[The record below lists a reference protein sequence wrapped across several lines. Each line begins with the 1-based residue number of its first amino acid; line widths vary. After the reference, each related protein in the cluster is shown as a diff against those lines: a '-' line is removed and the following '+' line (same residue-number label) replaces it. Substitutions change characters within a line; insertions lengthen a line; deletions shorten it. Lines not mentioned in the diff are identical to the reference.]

1 MTIKGWTDFGLG
13 ICLQVLTAS
22 LFLTSGLA
30 TCHFAWRFW
39 WVPDLAREAPT
50 TFAAIFFCLPLSYIS
65 GRAFWGVGQRLTSG
79 KAATQLCLLILALV
93 CLYVGLDID
102 RPFDTSRQSDWKV
115 LCSGTSCLF
124 LILYLSYS
132 GTAKNYFVD
141 KDAGAE

>member
-1 MTIKGWTDFGLG
+1 VTIKGWTNFGLG

-22 LFLTSGLA
+22 LFLISGLA

-39 WVPDLAREAPT
+39 SVPDLAREAST
-50 TFAAIFFCLPLSYIS
+50 TFAATCFCLLLSYIS
-65 GRAFWGVGQRLTSG
+65 GRAFWGVGQRLTAG
-79 KAATQLCLLILALV
+79 KVATQLCLLILALV
-93 CLYVGLDID
+93 CLYVGLDINP
-102 RPFDTSRQSDWKV
+102 PFDTSRQSDWKV
-115 LCSGTSCLF
+115 LCSGTAYLF

>member
-1 MTIKGWTDFGLG
+1 MTIKGWTNFGLG

-22 LFLTSGLA
+22 LLLISGLA

-50 TFAAIFFCLPLSYIS
+50 TFAAVCFCLPLSYIS
-65 GRAFWGVGQRLTSG
+65 GRAFWGVRQRLTSG

-141 KDAGAE
+141 KDGGAE

>member
-50 TFAAIFFCLPLSYIS
+50 TFAAVCFCLPLSYIS
-65 GRAFWGVGQRLTSG
+65 GRAFWGVRQRLTSG

>member
-1 MTIKGWTDFGLG
+1 VTIKGWTDFGLG

-50 TFAAIFFCLPLSYIS
+50 TFAAVCFCLPLSYIS
-65 GRAFWGVGQRLTSG
+65 GRAFWGVRQRLTSG

-141 KDAGAE
+141 KDGGAE